1 MVSQT
6 SEMEPVYEQYPVKLI
21 EGKSFNDFVDKI
33 PVMGYVGSRTK
44 VLKVVEKIGK
54 EKKEVDP
61 SEFEAKVRA
70 AFVKPEA
77 EAKRDYKAE
86 FEGQKKVNDDLLKR
100 LEALEAK
107 GNSEEI
113 TENPLGEELHQEPEK
128 LAGDAAN
135 VEPTEKEIR
144 KQLFAQAKDQG
155 KNPAKN
161 ISTDDLRKLVE

>member
-1 MVSQT
+1 
-6 SEMEPVYEQYPVKLI
+6 
-21 EGKSFNDFVDKI
+21 
-33 PVMGYVGSRTK
+33 MGYVGSRTR

-86 FEGQKKVNDDLLKR
+86 FEGQKKRNDDLEAR
-100 LEALEAK
+100 LLAIEAKQSEKANESGATGEEGEKANEEALHNE
-107 GNSEEI
+107 S
-113 TENPLGEELHQEPEK
+113 T
-128 LAGDAAN
+128 
-135 VEPTEKEIR
+135 EPTEKEIR
-144 KQLFAQAKDQG
+144 KQLFATAKDQG